1 MAAYSRNSPNSRRG
15 VDWADLGLQ
24 FAGFIAVF
32 VLLTFVNWPL
42 LPKLLLAFA
51 LAMVMGVVIH
61 RLRWIRRRQQ
71 RQQQPQQIKVI
82 KVETVADPE
91 DPSEPPR
98 W

>member
-61 RLRWIRRRQQ
+61 RLRRIRRR
-71 RQQQPQQIKVI
+71 QQPQQIKVI

-98 W
+98 R